1 MYCLA
6 QMITLRKV
14 AIFNRLFAISGFES
28 SGSITQLRKNKL
40 KTTTLSRSG
49 YKFASMNF
57 SSKLLENAVDAFA
70 SLPGIGR
77 KTALRLALHLVNQ
90 PPESSEDFA
99 DAIVKMR
106 KNIKDCKVCHN
117 LSDEPVC
124 EICSNKRRD
133 RSVVCVVEGIRDVMA
148 IEETQQFRGLYHVL
162 GGIISPIEGVG
173 PNDLNIDSLI
183 GRVQGEE
190 VKELIMAIS
199 PSIEGDTT
207 IFFISKKLRDLKLEV
222 QVSTIARGVSFGGE
236 LEYADGL
243 TLGRSIVSRVPYR
256 KDE

>member
-1 MYCLA
+1 MK
-6 QMITLRKV
+6 I
-14 AIFNRLFAISGFES
+14 
-28 SGSITQLRKNKL
+28 
-40 KTTTLSRSG
+40 TTLSLTRH
-49 YKFASMNF
+49 KFADMNF

-90 PPESSEDFA
+90 APETSEGFA

-106 KNIKDCKVCHN
+106 QHIKDCQICHN
-117 LSDEPVC
+117 LSDEPIC
-124 EICSNKRRD
+124 EICTNPRRD
-133 RSVVCVVEGIRDVMA
+133 KSVLCVVEGIRDVMA

-162 GGIISPIEGVG
+162 GGIISPIEGIG
-173 PNDLNIDSLI
+173 PNDLNIDSLVA
-183 GRVQGEE
+183 RVQEGS

-207 IFFISKKLRDLKLEV
+207 IFFVSKKLRELDLEV

-236 LEYADGL
+236 LEYADEL
-243 TLGRSIVSRVPYR
+243 TLGRSIVSRIPYR